1 VTFGGDVENE
11 RIVNKVE
18 PGRRQGLSALCK
30 ASAVNT
36 DRSSKWSKFLS
47 NDVMNDGE
55 VISSHLVSDSVDD
68 DSLLAASGYST
79 VNGLPSVVSTTFMLQ
94 ENLEYTIVAYILEDF
109 TYTSWSVAWE
119 LSC

>member
-1 VTFGGDVENE
+1 VCVFHVFHRRLHPYKGHQKLNSVRPLNCELQADRRATDEVTFVGDVENE

-68 DSLLAASGYST
+68 D
-79 VNGLPSVVSTTFMLQ
+79 
-94 ENLEYTIVAYILEDF
+94 
-109 TYTSWSVAWE
+109 
-119 LSC
+119 